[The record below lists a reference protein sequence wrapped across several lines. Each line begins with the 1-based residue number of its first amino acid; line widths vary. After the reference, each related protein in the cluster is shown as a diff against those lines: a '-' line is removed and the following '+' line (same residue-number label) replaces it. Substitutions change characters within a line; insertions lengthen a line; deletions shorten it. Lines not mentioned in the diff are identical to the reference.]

1 MKICIYGG
9 SFNPP
14 HLGHTAALRAVRAAI
29 RPDLTLV
36 IPDRIPPHKELTA
49 GSPEPAERLLMTMM
63 AFADEPGVEV
73 SDMELHR
80 SGKSYTADTV
90 RELSACN
97 PDAELYLV
105 IGTDMLTTFEQWHDF
120 RYLLAQV
127 TLVALAR
134 TGDEHAEVERFS
146 AYLRGTYDARVI
158 ALPAEPVP
166 VTSTAV
172 RALLPQRR
180 AASTSRRMCMRT
192 SSSSGST
199 VQSPIST
206 GCASRLTPCSSRGV
220 SPMSGAASTRR
231 DTSPSAGAA
240 IRMLPLRP
248 EFCTIARK
256 N

>member
-49 GSPEPAERLLMTMM
+49 GSPEPAERLLMTML
-63 AFADEPGVEV
+63 AFSGEPGVEV

-90 RELSACN
+90 RELRACN

-105 IGTDMLTTFEQWHDF
+105 IGTDMLTTFEEWHDF
-120 RYLLAQV
+120 RYLLGQV

-134 TGDEHAEVERFS
+134 TGDEHDEVERFS
-146 AYLRGTYDARVI
+146 AYLRETYADPLAH
-158 ALPAEPVP
+158 AEVK
-166 VTSTAV
+166 AM
-172 RALLPQRR
+172 AEA
-180 AASTSRRMCMRT
+180 AASLDTWNLADCTLVVTLEPCPMC
-192 SSSSGST
+192 
-199 VQSPIST
+199 
-206 GCASRLTPCSSRGV
+206 
-220 SPMSGAASTRR
+220 
-231 DTSPSAGAA
+231 AGACLQTHIGRIVFGA
-240 IRMLPLRP
+240 WDAKLGACGSVWDIPRDPHVGLVP
-248 EFCTIARK
+248 EVIGGVREAECGRLMTDFFARRR
-256 N
+256 